1 VFDVLD
7 ARGGTAKGT
16 FAGEDAADTTRE
28 LLLELVVEL
37 LLELVVELLVEFCR
51 DDDRKVRGVSP
62 SLLSASAAS

>member
-1 VFDVLD
+1 VLSSTRKVFDVLD

-37 LLELVVELLVEFCR
+37 LVEFCR
-51 DDDRKVRGVSP
+51 DDDRKARGVSP